1 MNKIKFD
8 KLKAFLNKDIGRS
21 RIDSN
26 ILSLFLKQLSLLIDS
41 SVSLYD
47 SLMIIIDQRL
57 DKKLNKALV
66 NVSLAL
72 KKGDEAYVAFKK
84 EEKAFGPIVTAF
96 VKSGDA
102 SGNLSKILDE
112 LSTYMTEESK
122 NKNQIS
128 EALIYPII
136 LLIVTIGVVITI
148 LTKVMPTFIEVFEEN
163 ARSLP
168 IATKILLNISDFF
181 NKNGFFIL
189 LIIFIFVFT
198 IILLRRNDKYRNKI
212 DESFFKSIFFK
223 KFRLLNIE
231 YQISSLLYI
240 LKKGDVDI
248 IESIDIIKN
257 SFKNQYLKQI
267 LTNVE
272 ESLKLGNN
280 LSSSL
285 DKENVFT
292 KLFIAMIKVGEDS
305 GDMTKSLKKAS
316 NYYANEYIYRLKRI
330 SRLAEPFLIL
340 FMALVVGFVVFS
352 IAIPMFDSVNAI
364 NF

>member
-1 MNKIKFD
+1 MEFILAFPISLFK
-8 KLKAFLNKDIGRS
+8 KAFSL
-21 RIDSN
+21 SN
-26 ILSLFLKQLSLLIDS
+26 
-41 SVSLYD
+41 
-47 SLMIIIDQRL
+47 
-57 DKKLNKALV
+57 
-66 NVSLAL
+66 
-72 KKGDEAYVAFKK
+72 
-84 EEKAFGPIVTAF
+84 
-96 VKSGDA
+96 
-102 SGNLSKILDE
+102 
-112 LSTYMTEESK
+112 
-122 NKNQIS
+122 
-128 EALIYPII
+128 
-136 LLIVTIGVVITI
+136 
-148 LTKVMPTFIEVFEEN
+148 
-163 ARSLP
+163 
-168 IATKILLNISDFF
+168 
-181 NKNGFFIL
+181 FIL

-198 IILLRRNDKYRNKI
+198 IILLRRKDKYRYKV

-223 KFRLLNIE
+223 KFRILNIE

>member
-8 KLKAFLNKDIGRS
+8 KLKAFLNKDIGRY
-21 RIDSN
+21 RINSN

-163 ARSLP
+163 SRSLP

-198 IILLRRNDKYRNKI
+198 IILLRRKDKYRNKI
-212 DESFFKSIFFK
+212 DESFFK

>member
-181 NKNGFFIL
+181 NKYGLLIL

-212 DESFFKSIFFK
+212 DESFFIKYIF
-223 KFRLLNIE
+223 
-231 YQISSLLYI
+231 
-240 LKKGDVDI
+240 
-248 IESIDIIKN
+248 
-257 SFKNQYLKQI
+257 
-267 LTNVE
+267 
-272 ESLKLGNN
+272 
-280 LSSSL
+280 
-285 DKENVFT
+285 
-292 KLFIAMIKVGEDS
+292 
-305 GDMTKSLKKAS
+305 
-316 NYYANEYIYRLKRI
+316 
-330 SRLAEPFLIL
+330 
-340 FMALVVGFVVFS
+340 
-352 IAIPMFDSVNAI
+352 
-364 NF
+364 